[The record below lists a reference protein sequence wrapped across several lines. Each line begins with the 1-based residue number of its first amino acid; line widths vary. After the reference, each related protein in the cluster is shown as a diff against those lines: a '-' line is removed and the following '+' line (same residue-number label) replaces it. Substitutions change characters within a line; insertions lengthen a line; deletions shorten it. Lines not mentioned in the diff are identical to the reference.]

1 MSMDGGVMVAK
12 LSRLD
17 VDSDPLIIC
26 EDDARC
32 VIPKL
37 IFNFES
43 FGALRFIQ
51 TSQLFSCS

>member
-1 MSMDGGVMVAK
+1 MVAK

-37 IFNFES
+37 IFTKFRCLEIYTDES
-43 FGALRFIQ
+43 VV
-51 TSQLFSCS
+51 